1 MKKLF
6 TLLLSIFLAG
16 VHFTVT
22 AQTVKESKVPAAVK
36 ESFKKQHPD
45 MYVYEWEFKKKKQL
59 YEAEF
64 LHKGAKHEA
73 HFTPDGKWLLT
84 KRDIKRKD
92 LPAKILQAIA
102 GSQYSHWE
110 IDDAE
115 EQQTPS
121 GLVYKVEV
129 EQGKQELY
137 LYITAEGKIEKTVQK

>member
-1 MKKLF
+1 MKKVFALF
-6 TLLLSIFLAG
+6 IGMFLANLS
-16 VHFTVT
+16 FTVT
-22 AQTVKESKVPAAVK
+22 AQTIKESKVPSAVR

-64 LHKGAKHEA
+64 LNKGVKHEA

-84 KRDIKRKD
+84 KRDIKKKE
-92 LPAKILQAIA
+92 LSANVLQAIA
-102 GSQYSHWE
+102 GSKYSNWE

-121 GLVYKVEV
+121 GLVYKIEV

-137 LYITAEGKIEKTVQK
+137 LYITAEGKIERTEKK

>member
-1 MKKLF
+1 MKKVFALF
-6 TLLLSIFLAG
+6 LGIFLAG
-16 VHFTVT
+16 LHFTVT
-22 AQTVKESKVPAAVK
+22 AQTVKESKVPAAVRD
-36 ESFKKQHPD
+36 SFKKQHPD

-64 LHKGAKHEA
+64 LNKGVKHEA

-84 KRDIKRKD
+84 KRDIKKKD

-102 GSQYSHWE
+102 GSKYSSWE

-115 EQQTPS
+115 EQQTPA

-137 LYITAEGKIEKTVQK
+137 LYITAEGKIERTEKK